1 MSRIDRI
8 KHELDPKVGRLGL
21 HDIFDN
27 KIIFLLRVTQ
37 DEFDA
42 VLEKAT
48 DEQLDIIVKECDTFS
63 DKRKLVTTIN
73 QLYTYL

>member
-1 MSRIDRI
+1 MSRIDKI

-27 KIIFLLRVTQ
+27 EIIFLLRVTQ

-63 DKRKLVTTIN
+63 DKRKLVMTIN
-73 QLYTYL
+73 QLYSYL